1 MERAIILSS
10 RLHGARPHMGLR
22 FVAHPWL
29 QVYPVPIRMRI
40 AKLRE
45 RRTGHAGNSPI
56 TSVFMPPNW
65 AAGTWAAE
73 PGPSGGKRMGNQ
85 HMSDDFEDHCWKDI
99 VTADILDI
107 YSHYRRKTFVGPA
120 PALLAIDLYELVYRG
135 GAKPPAEL
143 AKTFPSARGHYAY
156 EAIEPTKRLFAAA
169 RAAGLPIFYSTGDTR
184 GESRPEFVGATKR
197 KNSSVDPSDFVIR
210 PEFKPQPG
218 DVVITK
224 QRASAFYG
232 TPLTAHLTQLG
243 VQTLIVCGEST
254 SGCVRASAV
263 DAYSHGYHVVL
274 AEECCFDRRARSHKV
289 NLFDLHHKYA
299 DVMHVDEVIAQLAAK
314 NPAVKKAS

>member
-1 MERAIILSS
+1 M
-10 RLHGARPHMGLR
+10 
-22 FVAHPWL
+22 
-29 QVYPVPIRMRI
+29 
-40 AKLRE
+40 
-45 RRTGHAGNSPI
+45 ND
-56 TSVFMPPNW
+56 
-65 AAGTWAAE
+65 
-73 PGPSGGKRMGNQ
+73 
-85 HMSDDFEDHCWKDI
+85 SDDFEDHCWKDI

-107 YSHYRRKTFVGPA
+107 YSHYRRRTFVGPA

-135 GAKPPAEL
+135 GPKPPAEL
-143 AKTFPSARGHYAY
+143 AKIFRGAGGQYPY
-156 EAIEPTKRLFAAA
+156 EAIEPTRRLFAAA

-184 GESRPEFVGATKR
+184 SESRPEFVGATKR
-197 KNSSVDPSDFVIR
+197 NKASIDPTDFVIR
-210 PEFKPQPG
+210 PEFKPQQG

-243 VQTLIVCGEST
+243 VQTLIICGEST

-274 AEECCFDRRARSHKV
+274 VEECCFDRSILSHKV

-299 DVMHVDEVIAQLAAK
+299 DVMKVAEVAAHLEANALRK
-314 NPAVKKAS
+314 VS